1 MVEGLEVVSMFVC
14 VCVCLCTVSG
24 EGGGGAGGVG
34 RWNGGGMFKGA
45 RSPGPA
51 RLSRQNAVDEVSR
64 HRVGLGWAG
73 LGWAWLG

>member
-1 MVEGLEVVSMFVC
+1 MC

-24 EGGGGAGGVG
+24 EGGGGGVG
-34 RWNGGGMFKGA
+34 RWNGGGMFKVA
-45 RSPGPA
+45 RSPA

-73 LGWAWLG
+73 LGWDGMGWDGMA